1 MSIHFLKTTT
11 AIAAATL
18 LAISCT
24 KDAPI
29 KTYPSEINMDNW
41 EQFVDAPNE
50 LLQQLKAK
58 QQPTTIMATAVD
70 KADHTIQ
77 KTLSPAGLPTGVG
90 GIAPGGKGGKAL
102 CIHADVRSW
111 NGTAWTGL
119 SDVQV
124 DYLGLTTYTNE
135 FGRYTFDDI
144 TQSPVC
150 MSYPNSSGVAGGGSV
165 NVFDIVMTQRHI
177 LGVQTFEQLDIDQA
191 PRRYVAADLN
201 DDGYIDVIDI
211 TTMVG
216 LILGTNTNPVIDI
229 AYVPLN
235 KLDLATVTNPAQL
248 GGGIKG
254 NCTTWPD
261 FDIRAIKMGDVTGDN
276 VL

>member
-1 MSIHFLKTTT
+1 MSTNFLKTTT
-11 AIAAATL
+11 TIAAAAL

-24 KDAPI
+24 KEVPQ
-29 KTYPSEINMDNW
+29 KNYPSEITIHNW
-41 EQFVDAPNE
+41 EEFVDAPSE
-50 LLQQLKAK
+50 LLQELQEK
-58 QQPTTIMATAVD
+58 QTTIAPQAKPDLSV
-70 KADHTIQ
+70 Q
-77 KTLSPAGLPTGVG
+77 KTLTPVSSTGG
-90 GIAPGGKGGKAL
+90 TGIVRPGGTGGKAL
-102 CIHADVRSW
+102 CIHGSVRSW
-111 NGTAWTGL
+111 NGSAWTGL
-119 SDVQV
+119 SDVKV

-144 TQSPVC
+144 TQTPVC
-150 MSYPNSSGVAGGGSV
+150 MSYPNSSGVAGGGSID
-165 NVFDIVMTQRHI
+165 VFDIVMTQRHI
-177 LGVQTFEQLDIDQA
+177 LAVETFEQLDIDQA

-211 TTMVG
+211 NTMVS

-235 KLDLATVTNPAQL
+235 QLDLATVTDPAQL
-248 GGGIKG
+248 GGGMKG

-276 VL
+276 IF